1 MKNCL
6 FLTILRV
13 CFLNTTYVSGDRSIL
28 TNPSTKKSLEIDIL
42 ILREDKI
49 VCGVEYNGGHW
60 HSREDQSREELK
72 TRLCEEKGFKLLH
85 IWYDNLENDLYVVL
99 EFLSSLLDK

>member
-1 MKNCL
+1 MSVLNYLKSL
-6 FLTILRV
+6 FPQY
-13 CFLNTTYVSGDRSIL
+13 TYVSGDRNTL

-42 ILREDKI
+42 ILKEDKI
-49 VCGVEYNGGHW
+49 VCGVEYDGGYW

-72 TRLCEEKGFKLLH
+72 TRLCEEKGFRLFH